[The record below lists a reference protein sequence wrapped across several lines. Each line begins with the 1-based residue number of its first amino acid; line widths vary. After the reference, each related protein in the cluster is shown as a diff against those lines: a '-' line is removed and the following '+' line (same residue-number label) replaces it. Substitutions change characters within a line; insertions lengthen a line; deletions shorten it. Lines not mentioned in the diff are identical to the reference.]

1 MDKLKPLVVAYARDL
16 KVLLVDDV
24 KSNLEFYKLAFG
36 KYFAICNTAFN
47 GQEALDM
54 YNKDTNYYDLI
65 VTDVEMPKLN
75 GLELVEKIRENN
87 IDQHIIVI
95 TAVTDLGINQNLAFH
110 HIDGLLTKPV
120 DNKKLFTLL
129 YRILKNITEKKELL
143 QYIVDLENE
152 SNHALE
158 SKHHFELIIQ
168 KLQPLINH
176 KEVQEVTSIMKVL
189 IDKSEVTH
197 EQTNAQIEKIQISTT
212 VKKNIRYTSD
222 IVVSAQE
229 LLEDL
234 DDSIIDK
241 MEEFDDILEN
251 LVISI
256 DKFSETKNLS
266 TMTYLHNTI
275 SNIHLL
281 SELIIDIG
289 LFPIISNSL
298 DNLINFLT
306 NVSYDEIFSDNKNKL
321 LTQMILGLED
331 DLSKWSQKIF
341 TERDAP
347 NVHYLDA
354 SIANNVL
361 EIESIFKNND
371 LESDEDDLEFF

>member
-1 MDKLKPLVVAYARDL
+1 MKRLKPLVVSYARDL
-16 KVLLVDDV
+16 KVLLVDDF
-24 KSNLEFYKLAFG
+24 KSNLEFYKVAFG
-36 KYFAICNTAFN
+36 KYFAVCDTASN

-65 VTDVEMPKLN
+65 VTDIEMPKLN
-75 GLELVEKIRENN
+75 GLELVEEIRKNN
-87 IDQHIIVI
+87 INQHIIVI
-95 TAVTDLGINQNLAFH
+95 TAVTDLGINQDLAFH

-129 YRILKNITEKKELL
+129 YRILKNITENKELHH
-143 QYIVDLENE
+143 YITDLENE

-158 SKHHFELIIQ
+158 FKHHFELIIQ

-176 KEVQEVTSIMKVL
+176 KEVQEVTSIIKVL
-189 IDKSEVTH
+189 IDKSEITH
-197 EQTNAQIEKIQISTT
+197 QQTNAHIEKIQISSS

-222 IVVSAQE
+222 AIISAAE
-229 LLEDL
+229 LLQDL

-241 MEEFDDILEN
+241 MEEFDEILEE
-251 LVISI
+251 LVSSL
-256 DKFSETKNLS
+256 DKFNETKDIS
-266 TMTYLHNTI
+266 TMSYFQDSI
-275 SNIHLL
+275 SHIHIL
-281 SELIIDIG
+281 SDLIHTIG

-298 DNLINFLT
+298 DNLINFLSNIT
-306 NVSYDEIFSDNKNKL
+306 YDNIFNDNKDRVL
-321 LTQMILGLED
+321 FQMILGLED
-331 DLSKWSQKIF
+331 DLSKWSKMIF
-341 TERDAP
+341 IQRDAP

-361 EIESIFKNND
+361 EIEAIFKNND